1 MRTERVPVGALAGP
15 PGRWV
20 GGVLCRD
27 VVGRDGRTVLPKGH
41 RLERA
46 DDVLLDGAAP
56 APLHLLFLDAE
67 DVDEETAARRLAAV
81 VAGPGVVTGRPV
93 ESQITCRA
101 ATRGLVDLDAELLGR
116 LNAEPD
122 VTVFTLPDGMP
133 VDQGRAVAGVK
144 VTPLAVGAAALDR
157 AVAVVRD
164 AGGPVLAVRP
174 FSPLRIAVLVCEA
187 LPPPRRERF
196 EQAVTAKV
204 RWFGGTLGDIRY
216 LPDREA
222 VDPEAIRAA
231 AASADLL
238 LIAGVA
244 STDPLDAPWEA
255 VMGAGARVVRRGL
268 PVHPGSSYWI
278 VELAGRPVVGVASC
292 GMFSRQTALDLL
304 LARYFTGQPLD
315 PHYLGG
321 LGHGGLLAREM
332 AFRFPPYPDPPTDE
346 EIP

>member
-1 MRTERVPVGALAGP
+1 MRTERVPASALGGP

-27 VVGRDGRTVLPKGH
+27 VVGRDGRTVLAKGH

-46 DDVLLDGAAP
+46 DDVLLDAAAP
-56 APLHLLFLDAE
+56 VPLHLLFLDPD
-67 DVDEETAARRLAAV
+67 DVDEETAARRLAAA
-81 VAGPGVVTGRPV
+81 VAGPGVLPGRPV
-93 ESQITCRA
+93 ESQVTCRA
-101 ATRGLVDLDAELLGR
+101 ATRGLVDLDAERLGR

-133 VDQGRAVAGVK
+133 VDPGRAVAGVK
-144 VTPLAVGAAALDR
+144 VTPLAVTAAVLDR
-157 AVAVVRD
+157 ALAVA
-164 AGGPVLAVRP
+164 GEGPGPLLAVRP
-174 FSPLRIAVLVCEA
+174 FAALAVAVVVCEA

-196 EQAVTAKV
+196 EQAVAAKV
-204 RWFGGTLGDIRY
+204 HWFGGTLGGIRY

-222 VDPEAIRAA
+222 VDPAAIRAVA
-231 AASADLL
+231 AAADLVL
-238 LIAGVA
+238 VAGVA

-255 VMGAGARVVRRGL
+255 VIAAGARVVRRGL

-278 VELAGRPVVGVASC
+278 VELDGRPVVGVASC

-304 LARYFTGQPLD
+304 LARCFTGQPLD
-315 PHYLGG
+315 PRYLSG
-321 LGHGGLLAREM
+321 LGHGGLLAREL

-346 EIP
+346 DVP

>member
-1 MRTERVPVGALAGP
+1 MRTERVPLPALGES

-56 APLHLLFLDAE
+56 APLHLLFLDPE
-67 DVDEETAARRLAAV
+67 DVDEDTAARRLAAV
-81 VAGPGVVTGRPV
+81 VAGPGIVTGRPV

-101 ATRGLVDLDAELLGR
+101 AMRGLVDLDAEALGR

-133 VDQGRAVAGVK
+133 VEQGRAVAGVK
-144 VTPLAVGAAALDR
+144 VTPLAVTAAALAR
-157 AVAVVRD
+157 AEAAVRE

-174 FSPLRIAVLVCEA
+174 FLPLRVAVLVCEA
-187 LPPPRRERF
+187 LAPARRERF
-196 EQAVTAKV
+196 EGAVAAKV
-204 RWFGGTLGDIRY
+204 QWFGGRLDRVRY
-216 LPDREA
+216 LPQREA
-222 VDPEAIRAA
+222 VDADAVRAA
-231 AASADLL
+231 AAGADLAL
-238 LIAGVA
+238 VAGVA

-255 VMGAGARVVRRGL
+255 VMDAGARVVRRGL

-278 VELAGRPVVGVASC
+278 VELEGRPVVGVASC

-304 LARYFTGQPLD
+304 LARCFTGQPLD
-315 PHYLGG
+315 PRYLGG
-321 LGHGGLLAREM
+321 LGHGGLLAREL
-332 AFRFPPYPDPPTDE
+332 AYRFPPYPDPPTDE
-346 EIP
+346 EAP